1 MKEGRERERKIER
14 ERDKERAREKDRESQ
29 REGEKERAEI
39 DEPTIKDRISLHTV
53 KYR

>member
-1 MKEGRERERKIER
+1 MKEGRER

-39 DEPTIKDRISLHTV
+39 DEPKIKDRISPHTV